1 MIGTGMVFASLSML
15 VAGIVEVNR
24 LRNVHENPL
33 PQIVAGGRFNAS
45 ANITVLAQIP
55 QFALIGLGETFT
67 SITGVL
73 KLYMYLW
80 YD

>member
-1 MIGTGMVFASLSML
+1 MVFASLAM
-15 VAGIVEVNR
+15 VAAGIVEVNR
-24 LRNVHENPL
+24 LKNVHEYPI

-67 SITGVL
+67 SITGIL
-73 KLYMYLW
+73 R
-80 YD
+80 